1 MFMRPTFPG
10 SQRSMQTPQADCALE
25 PLERMHFTAPLA
37 GITCHRSGC
46 SAAMIVEVRACCVKV
61 DEECVC
67 VLFCGGFEPYF
78 RASLLLNR
86 TGKSIIGRQ
95 RAGPTF
101 AQTAIPKLR
110 PKFVN
115 TPPTRCCYGLHLS
128 LLSTSSICVCRSQL

>member
-61 DEECVC
+61 DESVCVC
-67 VLFCGGFEPYF
+67 CFVVDLSRNFAYHCFSTG
-78 RASLLLNR
+78 RAN
-86 TGKSIIGRQ
+86 
-95 RAGPTF
+95 
-101 AQTAIPKLR
+101 
-110 PKFVN
+110 
-115 TPPTRCCYGLHLS
+115 LS
-128 LLSTSSICVCRSQL
+128 LDARGRGPRLRKQQSQSSGRNL